1 MEVKHSI
8 ITMLTDIS
16 AFKTLPSWPEGRSHT
31 TQAETQRSPA
41 WLQPV
46 LGLLDSLPLSNQHT
60 N

>member
-31 TQAETQRSPA
+31 TQAETQ
-41 WLQPV
+41 
-46 LGLLDSLPLSNQHT
+46 
-60 N
+60 